1 MNEILIMDKQ
11 NVINHDWSSS
21 NLWIFWNVFN
31 RNQGHDET
39 EHRMEVE
46 RFILCIVAE
55 TVIGWQSKIVNWNI
69 REGLKKT
76 GIFPLGGEPSF
87 FTFFPVSKINI
98 KTCSESCKNVKN
110 FFLYLVT
117 PPSKELFKQTFMSQC
132 CFVRLKISKSWRN
145 INDHSISHR
154 CVDAKS
160 KSEHKIWKCE
170 YLW

>member
-69 REGLKKT
+69 REGFKKT
-76 GIFPLGGEPSF
+76 GIFPLGGGAFIFYIFSRF
-87 FTFFPVSKINI
+87 QKLISKHALNHA
-98 KTCSESCKNVKN
+98 KMY
-110 FFLYLVT
+110 FFLYLMT
-117 PPSKELFKQTFMSQC
+117 PHLQRIIQTNLYVPMLFCKTQDFQI
-132 CFVRLKISKSWRN
+132 V
-145 INDHSISHR
+145 
-154 CVDAKS
+154 
-160 KSEHKIWKCE
+160 EE
-170 YLW
+170 YQWP

>member
-98 KTCSESCKNVKN
+98 KTCSESCKNVN
-110 FFLYLVT
+110 YFFLYLMT
-117 PPSKELFKQTFMSQC
+117 PHLQRIIQTNLYVPMLFCKTQDFQI
-132 CFVRLKISKSWRN
+132 V
-145 INDHSISHR
+145 
-154 CVDAKS
+154 
-160 KSEHKIWKCE
+160 EE
-170 YLW
+170 YQWP